1 MEIIS
6 REKVEKKYFNVYVA
20 NDGTEFSDRDQ
31 CEKYEESAMGV
42 LMSKIKPLMV
52 REITTE
58 DIHGY
63 GSSDE
68 TVQIFKVESQE
79 DADALL
85 QTYFLTHD
93 IKKDCTES
101 WVIRAKDL
109 IQRALNDKE
118 MLFVSRGYEMDSFWI
133 IGTQAS
139 MKESI
144 DSICKKKEENA

>member
-1 MEIIS
+1 M
-6 REKVEKKYFNVYVA
+6 KVETRERTKVERYDVYVA
-20 NDGTEFSDRDQ
+20 NDGTEFTNVEE
-31 CEKYEESAMGV
+31 CKKYDESAEGV

-52 REITTE
+52 REISSE

-63 GSSDE
+63 GSCDE
-68 TVQIFKVESQE
+68 TVQIFKVEKQE
-79 DADALL
+79 DADTLL
-85 QTYFLTHD
+85 QTYFITND
-93 IKKDCTES
+93 IKKDCKEP
-101 WVIRAKDL
+101 WVIRTKDL

-133 IGTQAS
+133 IGTQGS

>member
-42 LMSKIKPLMV
+42 LMAKIKPLMV

-68 TVQIFKVESQE
+68 TVQIFKVENQE

-133 IGTQAS
+133 IGTQSS

-144 DSICKKKEENA
+144 DSVCKKKEENA

>member
-1 MEIIS
+1 MEVIS

-31 CEKYEESAMGV
+31 CEKYEESAFGV
-42 LMSKIKPLMV
+42 LMAKIKPLMV
-52 REITTE
+52 REIAAE

-68 TVQIFKVESQE
+68 TVQIFKVENQE

-93 IKKDCTES
+93 IKKDCKEP
-101 WVIRAKDL
+101 WAIRAKDL

-133 IGTQAS
+133 IGTQSS

-144 DSICKKKEENA
+144 DSICMKKEENA

>member
-1 MEIIS
+1 MEIIT
-6 REKVEKKYFNVYVA
+6 RERVEKKSFNVYVA

-31 CEKYEESAMGV
+31 CKKYEESAMGV

-52 REITTE
+52 REIAAE

-85 QTYFLTHD
+85 QTYFITHD
-93 IKKDCTES
+93 IKKDCKEP
-101 WVIRAKDL
+101 WAIRSKDL

-118 MLFVSRGYEMDSFWI
+118 MLFVSRGYEMDGFWI
-133 IGTQAS
+133 IGTQGS